1 MNCNFSVTFIKS
13 VNQSSIKP
21 CLIVHLVAVWTL
33 IYFSESF
40 VFGVFRIFV
49 FGVFR
54 IRLLRLL
61 RLCDLSVWFLHST
74 AGKTTKFPTHLLSSI
89 NILFRDHLVVLHSFV
104 VFHCLLAFFH
114 FLCFVQY
121 VRVRVRVRV
130 CVRACVRGD
139 LSKAALPFK
148 PSAVITCNLNSLH
161 FSSNVCIFLSCKLK

>member
-1 MNCNFSVTFIKS
+1 MNCNSSVTFIKS

-21 CLIVHLVAVWTL
+21 CLIVHLFAVWTL

-40 VFGVFRIFV
+40 VL
-49 FGVFR
+49 GVFR

-74 AGKTTKFPTHLLSSI
+74 AGKTTKFPTHLISSI

-104 VFHCLLAFFH
+104 VFYCLLAFFH

-121 VRVRVRVRV
+121 VRVRV
-130 CVRACVRGD
+130 CVRACVRGN

>member
-1 MNCNFSVTFIKS
+1 MNCNSSVTFIKS

-40 VFGVFRIFV
+40 VFGVFRI
-49 FGVFR
+49 
-54 IRLLRLL
+54 RLLRLL
-61 RLCDLSVWFLHST
+61 RLCDLSVWFLYST

-104 VFHCLLAFFH
+104 VIHCLLAFFH

-121 VRVRVRVRV
+121 VRVRV
-130 CVRACVRGD
+130 CVRACVRGN

-148 PSAVITCNLNSLH
+148 PSAVITYNLNSLH

>member
-1 MNCNFSVTFIKS
+1 MNCNSSVTFIKS

-21 CLIVHLVAVWTL
+21 CLIVHLFAVWTL

-40 VFGVFRIFV
+40 VL
-49 FGVFR
+49 GVFR

-104 VFHCLLAFFH
+104 VFHCRLAFFH

-121 VRVRVRVRV
+121 VRVRVRV
-130 CVRACVRGD
+130 CVRACVRGN

>member
-1 MNCNFSVTFIKS
+1 MNCNSSVTFIKS
-13 VNQSSIKP
+13 VNQSCIKP

-40 VFGVFRIFV
+40 VFGVFRI
-49 FGVFR
+49 
-54 IRLLRLL
+54 RLLTLL
-61 RLCDLSVWFLHST
+61 RLCDLNVWFLHST

-121 VRVRVRVRV
+121 VRVRVRV
-130 CVRACVRGD
+130 CVRGN

-148 PSAVITCNLNSLH
+148 PSAVITRNLNSLH

>member
-1 MNCNFSVTFIKS
+1 MNCNSSVTFIKS

-40 VFGVFRIFV
+40 VY
-49 FGVFR
+49 GVFR

-74 AGKTTKFPTHLLSSI
+74 AGKTTKFPTHLLNSI

-161 FSSNVCIFLSCKLK
+161 FSSNLCIFLSCKLK

>member
-1 MNCNFSVTFIKS
+1 MNYNSSVTFIKS

-40 VFGVFRIFV
+40 VFGVFRI
-49 FGVFR
+49 
-54 IRLLRLL
+54 RLLRLL
-61 RLCDLSVWFLHST
+61 RLCDLSLWFLHST

-121 VRVRVRVRV
+121 VRVCVRV
-130 CVRACVRGD
+130 CVRACVRGN

-161 FSSNVCIFLSCKLK
+161 FLSNVCIFLSCKLK